1 MVLAEVGLGAFPPG
15 AHEPVIQTGA
25 DGGAYQRNHATR
37 PLLNHLSAG
46 ARGDTLDDA
55 WDELVDNFFLQ
66 KFAADIDS
74 GRAGGGDPEF
84 GDFAIGVELKTVN
97 QAQLLNRAHGDGGKD
112 AEIGDDGDQPA
123 KAEAGALNGCESH
136 SAVNYIVGHRVEFA
150 YLERIYSVIAADG
163 HPVSSS
169 ELYQESCRINLNR
182 GVGARQAR
190 DQRLFGASAQ
200 PRFGFRIGH
209 CINHSAARRRMP
221 SGHSSPCASITVT
234 PKNIMSTGK
243 LQIVPLGG
251 LGEFGMNC
259 MAVRWGDDIIVIDAG
274 LMFPE
279 AELLGVDIVVP
290 DISYLIENRQ
300 RVRGIILTH
309 GHEDHIGALP
319 WILSELKVPV
329 WGTEFTLAYVE
340 DKLDE
345 HGLLEDA
352 DLREM
357 HAGERFKA
365 GVFTVHPIRVTHSL
379 VDCVALAI
387 HTPLGVIIHTGD
399 FKVDPTPTDNHLFDL
414 HSFAEY
420 GKQGV
425 LALFQDST
433 NVERK
438 GYTPSERAVRR
449 KFDEVFAHTQR
460 RLFISCFS
468 SSIHRIRLAVEL
480 AHQHGRKVAFV
491 GRSMNNSAEIA
502 EDLGYLEI
510 PDGLVINPGEMK
522 NFPPEKVCV
531 MISGTQGEPMSAL
544 SRAAVDNHKHAK
556 IEKGDTVVLS
566 SRIIPGNEKTIY
578 RMIDHLF
585 RREAHVIY
593 EDSTSPPIHVSGH
606 ASQEEL
612 KLIINLVKP
621 KYFIPVHGEY
631 RQLKLHAEMA
641 GAMHSSVGKVMLI
654 ESGDIL
660 EFDEHNARK
669 AGRVNVGRVCI
680 DSGSRTDVVEDLIIK
695 DRRHLSE
702 DGIVLPIIAINKL
715 TGRVET
721 APEIVTRGF
730 NPGEDGLLDG
740 ARRIVEDTL
749 AHSSEE
755 EKADYGV
762 IKEKIRADLK
772 RYISRQTQKRP
783 LIMPV
788 ILEI

>member
-1 MVLAEVGLGAFPPG
+1 
-15 AHEPVIQTGA
+15 
-25 DGGAYQRNHATR
+25 
-37 PLLNHLSAG
+37 
-46 ARGDTLDDA
+46 
-55 WDELVDNFFLQ
+55 
-66 KFAADIDS
+66 
-74 GRAGGGDPEF
+74 
-84 GDFAIGVELKTVN
+84 
-97 QAQLLNRAHGDGGKD
+97 
-112 AEIGDDGDQPA
+112 
-123 KAEAGALNGCESH
+123 
-136 SAVNYIVGHRVEFA
+136 
-150 YLERIYSVIAADG
+150 
-163 HPVSSS
+163 
-169 ELYQESCRINLNR
+169 
-182 GVGARQAR
+182 
-190 DQRLFGASAQ
+190 
-200 PRFGFRIGH
+200 
-209 CINHSAARRRMP
+209 MP
-221 SGHSSPCASITVT
+221 
-234 PKNIMSTGK
+234 TGK
-243 LQIVPLGG
+243 LHIVPLGG

-300 RVRGIILTH
+300 RVRAIVLTH

-319 WILSELKVPV
+319 WILSELNVPV
-329 WGTEFTLAYVE
+329 WGTEFTLALLE
-340 DKLDE
+340 DKLEE
-345 HGLLEDA
+345 HGLLDDA
-352 DLREM
+352 DLREIRP
-357 HAGERFKA
+357 GERFKA
-365 GVFTVHPIRVTHSL
+365 GPFTIHPIHVTHSL
-379 VDCVALAI
+379 VDCVSLAI
-387 HTPLGVIIHTGD
+387 HTPLGVLIHTGD
-399 FKVDPTPTDNHLFDL
+399 FKVDPTPTDNKMFDL
-414 HSFAEY
+414 HAFAEY

-449 KFDEVFAHTQR
+449 KFDEVFAHTKR

-468 SSIHRIRLAVEL
+468 SSIHRIKLAVEL
-480 AHQHGRKVAFV
+480 AGQHGRKVAFV
-491 GRSMNNSAEIA
+491 GRSMTNSSEIA
-502 EDLGYLEI
+502 EDLGYIEI
-510 PDGLVINPGEMK
+510 PEGVLIHPGEMK
-522 NFPPEKVCV
+522 NYPPEKVCV

-566 SRIIPGNEKTIY
+566 SRIIPGNEKAIY
-578 RMIDHLF
+578 RMVDHLF
-585 RREAHVIY
+585 RRQAYVIY
-593 EDSTSPPIHVSGH
+593 EDGSSPPIHVSGH
-606 ASQEEL
+606 GSQEEL

-621 KYFIPVHGEY
+621 KYFIPIHGEY

-641 GAMHSSVGKVMLI
+641 GAMHSSVGNVMLI

-660 EFDEHNARK
+660 EFDELGARK

-715 TGRVET
+715 SGRVESS
-721 APEIVTRGF
+721 PEIVTRGF
-730 NPGEDGLLDG
+730 APGEDGFMEG
-740 ARRIVEDTL
+740 ARQLVMQTL
-749 AHSSEE
+749 EQSSEE

-772 RYISRQTQKRP
+772 RYISKQTQKRP

>member
-1 MVLAEVGLGAFPPG
+1 
-15 AHEPVIQTGA
+15 
-25 DGGAYQRNHATR
+25 
-37 PLLNHLSAG
+37 
-46 ARGDTLDDA
+46 
-55 WDELVDNFFLQ
+55 
-66 KFAADIDS
+66 
-74 GRAGGGDPEF
+74 
-84 GDFAIGVELKTVN
+84 
-97 QAQLLNRAHGDGGKD
+97 
-112 AEIGDDGDQPA
+112 
-123 KAEAGALNGCESH
+123 
-136 SAVNYIVGHRVEFA
+136 
-150 YLERIYSVIAADG
+150 
-163 HPVSSS
+163 
-169 ELYQESCRINLNR
+169 
-182 GVGARQAR
+182 
-190 DQRLFGASAQ
+190 
-200 PRFGFRIGH
+200 
-209 CINHSAARRRMP
+209 MP
-221 SGHSSPCASITVT
+221 
-234 PKNIMSTGK
+234 TGK

-319 WILSELKVPV
+319 WILSELNVPV
-329 WGTEFTLAYVE
+329 WGTEFTLAYIE

-345 HGLLEDA
+345 HGLLDNA

-357 HAGERFKA
+357 RAGEGFKV
-365 GVFTVHPIRVTHSL
+365 GIFTVHPIRVTHSL

-387 HTPLGVIIHTGD
+387 HTPQGTVIHTGD
-399 FKVDPTPTDNHLFDL
+399 FKVDPTPTDNRLFDL
-414 HSFAEY
+414 HAFAEY

-438 GYTPSERAVRR
+438 GYTPSERAIRR
-449 KFDEVFAHTQR
+449 KFDEVFAHTRR

-468 SSIHRIRLAVEL
+468 SSIHRIKLAVDL
-480 AHQHGRKVAFV
+480 AYEHGRKVAFI

-502 EDLGYLEI
+502 EDLGYIEI
-510 PDGLVINPGEMK
+510 PDGLVIHPGDMK

-531 MISGTQGEPMSAL
+531 LISGTQGEPMSAL

-556 IEKGDTVVLS
+556 IEKDDTVVLS
-566 SRIIPGNEKTIY
+566 SRIITGNEKTIY

-593 EDSTSPPIHVSGH
+593 DDGSSPPIHVSGH

-621 KYFIPVHGEY
+621 KYFIPIHGEY

-641 GAMHSSVGKVMLI
+641 GAMHGSVGKVMLI
-654 ESGDIL
+654 ESGDVL
-660 EFDEHNARK
+660 EFDELGARK

-680 DSGSRTDVVEDLIIK
+680 DSGSRTDVVEDLVIR

-715 TGRVET
+715 SGRVEST
-721 APEIVTRGF
+721 PEIVTRGF
-730 NPGEDGLLDG
+730 AVGDNGLMDG
-740 ARRIVEDTL
+740 ARQVVMQTL
-749 AHSSEE
+749 EQSSEE
-755 EKADYGV
+755 EKGDYGV

-772 RYISRQTQKRP
+772 RYISKQTQKRP

>member
-1 MVLAEVGLGAFPPG
+1 MCG
-15 AHEPVIQTGA
+15 
-25 DGGAYQRNHATR
+25 
-37 PLLNHLSAG
+37 
-46 ARGDTLDDA
+46 
-55 WDELVDNFFLQ
+55 
-66 KFAADIDS
+66 
-74 GRAGGGDPEF
+74 
-84 GDFAIGVELKTVN
+84 
-97 QAQLLNRAHGDGGKD
+97 
-112 AEIGDDGDQPA
+112 
-123 KAEAGALNGCESH
+123 AGALARETVGSPRPPRAFLNH
-136 SAVNYIVGHRVEFA
+136 SQNIIPLTFHE
-150 YLERIYSVIAADG
+150 
-163 HPVSSS
+163 
-169 ELYQESCRINLNR
+169 CRSA
-182 GVGARQAR
+182 GVQAGEGARPTR
-190 DQRLFGASAQ
+190 TASA
-200 PRFGFRIGH
+200 PP
-209 CINHSAARRRMP
+209 CATINYRMP
-221 SGHSSPCASITVT
+221 
-234 PKNIMSTGK
+234 TGK
-243 LQIVPLGG
+243 LHIVPLGG

-259 MAVRWGDDIIVIDAG
+259 MAVRWGDDIIVIDGG

-300 RVRGIILTH
+300 RVKGIILTH
-309 GHEDHIGALP
+309 GHEDHIGGLP
-319 WILSELKVPV
+319 WILSELNVPV

-345 HGLLEDA
+345 HGLLDDA
-352 DLREM
+352 DLREIRP
-357 HAGERFKA
+357 GESFKI
-365 GVFTVHPIRVTHSL
+365 GPFTISPIQVTHSL
-379 VDCVALAI
+379 VDCVALAV

-399 FKVDPTPTDNHLFDL
+399 FKVDPTPTDNRLFDL
-414 HSFAEY
+414 HAFAEY
-420 GKQGV
+420 GKTGV

-449 KFDEVFAHTQR
+449 KFDEVFAHTKR

-468 SSIHRIRLAVEL
+468 SSIHRIKLAVEM
-480 AHQHGRKVAFV
+480 AWQHGRKVAFA

-502 EDLGYLEI
+502 EDLGYIEI
-510 PDGLVINPGEMK
+510 PEGLLIHPGEMK

-531 MISGTQGEPMSAL
+531 LISGTQGEPMSAL

-556 IEKGDTVVLS
+556 IEKGDTVMLS
-566 SRIIPGNEKTIY
+566 SRIIPGNEKAIY

-593 EDSTSPPIHVSGH
+593 DDGSSPPVHVSGH

-621 KYFIPVHGEY
+621 KYFIPIHGEY

-641 GAMHSSVGKVMLI
+641 AAMKGSVGNVILI
-654 ESGDIL
+654 ESGDVL
-660 EFDEHNARK
+660 EFDELGARK

-680 DSGSRTDVVEDLIIK
+680 DSGSRTDVVEDLIVK

-715 TGRVET
+715 TGKVET
-721 APEIVTRGF
+721 TPEIVTRGF
-730 NPGEDGLLDG
+730 SPGEDGFVDG
-740 ARRIVEDTL
+740 ARQIVMQTL
-749 AHSSEE
+749 DSSSAE

-772 RYISRQTQKRP
+772 RYVSKQTQKRP

>member
-1 MVLAEVGLGAFPPG
+1 
-15 AHEPVIQTGA
+15 
-25 DGGAYQRNHATR
+25 
-37 PLLNHLSAG
+37 
-46 ARGDTLDDA
+46 
-55 WDELVDNFFLQ
+55 
-66 KFAADIDS
+66 
-74 GRAGGGDPEF
+74 
-84 GDFAIGVELKTVN
+84 
-97 QAQLLNRAHGDGGKD
+97 
-112 AEIGDDGDQPA
+112 
-123 KAEAGALNGCESH
+123 
-136 SAVNYIVGHRVEFA
+136 
-150 YLERIYSVIAADG
+150 
-163 HPVSSS
+163 
-169 ELYQESCRINLNR
+169 
-182 GVGARQAR
+182 
-190 DQRLFGASAQ
+190 
-200 PRFGFRIGH
+200 
-209 CINHSAARRRMP
+209 MP
-221 SGHSSPCASITVT
+221 
-234 PKNIMSTGK
+234 TGK
-243 LQIVPLGG
+243 LHTVPLGG

-259 MAVRWGDDIIVIDAG
+259 MAFRWGDDIIVVDAG

-290 DISYLIENRQ
+290 DISYLAENRQ
-300 RVRGIILTH
+300 RVRAIILTH

-319 WILSELKVPV
+319 WILSELNVPV
-329 WGTEFTLAYVE
+329 YGTEFTLAYVE

-345 HGLLEDA
+345 HGLLDSA
-352 DLREM
+352 DLREIRPN
-357 HAGERFKA
+357 ESFKVGA
-365 GVFTVHPIRVTHSL
+365 FTIHPIQVTHSL

-387 HTPLGVIIHTGD
+387 HTPLGVVVHSGD
-399 FKVDPTPTDNHLFDL
+399 FKVDPTPTDNRLFDL

-420 GKQGV
+420 GKDSV

-449 KFDEVFAHTQR
+449 KFDEVFARTQR

-468 SSIHRIRLAVEL
+468 SSIHRIKLTVEL
-480 AHQHGRKVAFV
+480 AREHGRKITFI

-502 EDLGYLEI
+502 EDLGYIEI
-510 PDGLVINPGEMK
+510 PEGLLINPGEMK
-522 NFPPEKVCV
+522 NFPPEKICV
-531 MISGTQGEPMSAL
+531 LISGTQGEPMSAL

-593 EDSTSPPIHVSGH
+593 EDGSSPPVHVSGH

-612 KLIINLVKP
+612 KLIINLLKP
-621 KYFIPVHGEY
+621 RYFIPIHGEY

-641 GAMHSSVGKVMLI
+641 AAMHGSVGKVMLI

-660 EFDEHNARK
+660 EFDELGARK

-680 DSGSRTDVVEDLIIK
+680 DSGNRTDVVEDLIIK

-715 TGRVET
+715 SGRVET
-721 APEIVTRGF
+721 SPEIVTRGF
-730 NPGEDGLLDG
+730 NPGEDGLMAE
-740 ARRIVEDTL
+740 ARQIVMQTL
-749 AHSSEE
+749 EQSSEE

-772 RYISRQTQKRP
+772 RYISKQTQRRP